1 VLACSSCCCRSVLL
15 ANAAT
20 TRTATGAEIGTDSVL
35 GIELNNVQLLSSKIE
50 VREISAFLQTTTTT
64 LPAAVTAPTN
74 RRAVASLDYVDT
86 ASKLQATSKLE
97 LHRSLVSESNPEVME
112 AWEESES
119 TPEVMETWE
128 EAKAGDDGGLDQNL
142 QDQIR
147 MERLLRFSDYVEP
160 AHHPPEEPPSLID
173 P

>member
-1 VLACSSCCCRSVLL
+1 MWGLRLRILLVLACSSCCCRSVLL

-86 ASKLQATSKLE
+86 ASKLQVNPKHIFLPRFDMS
-97 LHRSLVSESNPEVME
+97 VMQIPSN
-112 AWEESES
+112 
-119 TPEVMETWE
+119 
-128 EAKAGDDGGLDQNL
+128 
-142 QDQIR
+142 
-147 MERLLRFSDYVEP
+147 
-160 AHHPPEEPPSLID
+160 
-173 P
+173 